1 MQQKEVLQRI
11 EEVAPSLLTTFASFI
26 HHCTLC
32 IWNKTTV
39 ANLITALSE
48 PEIPPP
54 SRAVARIL
62 LKGLASSHPKL
73 FKDVVPALA
82 DWIIAEAAKVSPN
95 RSNEDKE
102 AVEDILKALSRL
114 SDLDL
119 TGKQGREFI
128 EALKTFALNGETE
141 KQGRQSTTVLL
152 KLKRRNVYA
161 DDLVNVFPFNWSLI
175 AGNCSIAEF

>member
-1 MQQKEVLQRI
+1 V
-11 EEVAPSLLTTFASFI
+11 PSLLTTFTPFI

-39 ANLITALSE
+39 ENLITALSE
-48 PEIPPP
+48 PEIPSP
-54 SRAVARIL
+54 SRAVAHIL
-62 LKGLASSHPKL
+62 LKGLASTHPKL
-73 FKDVVPALA
+73 FKDVIPTLA

-95 RSNEDKE
+95 HNNEDKE
-102 AVEDILKALSRL
+102 AVEDVLKALSRL

-128 EALKTFALNGETE
+128 EALKTFALSGETE
-141 KQGRQSTTVLL
+141 KQGRRSTTILL

-161 DDLVNVFPFNWSLI
+161 DDLVNVFPFKRLLMS
-175 AGNCSIAEF
+175 GNCPILEF